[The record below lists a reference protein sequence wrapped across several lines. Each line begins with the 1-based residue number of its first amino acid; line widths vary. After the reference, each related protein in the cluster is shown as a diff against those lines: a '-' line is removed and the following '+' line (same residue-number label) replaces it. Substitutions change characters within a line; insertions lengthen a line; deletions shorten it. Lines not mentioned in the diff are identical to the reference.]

1 MADVQALPAGKS
13 TLTVFT
19 NENGGI
25 IDDSVITRVSEDE
38 LYIVTNAGCREK
50 DIAHISK
57 HIEDFKKSGGQVGSG
72 SQKGICIDK
81 RAPRLCLCLC
91 PWH

>member
-25 IDDSVITRVSEDE
+25 IDDSVITRVSEEE
-38 LYIVTNAGCREK
+38 LYIVTNAGCRDK
-50 DIAHISK
+50 DIAHIAK
-57 HIEDFKKSGGQVGSG
+57 HLEDFKKSGGQV
-72 SQKGICIDK
+72 C
-81 RAPRLCLCLC
+81 ALPRIAFHFQFLA
-91 PWH
+91 